1 MIPEKSSR
9 LKIHTPE
16 GVTFTL
22 RLAGPVVR
30 LLAFATDVVCI
41 LTLSKI
47 VNVFGSLF
55 GLISQDVS
63 MAFSVLSYFA
73 VSLGY
78 GFILEW
84 TMNGQTLGKRL
95 FRLRVMDAQGLSLT
109 FSQVVIRNLLRLVDA
124 LPGFYLLG
132 GMTLLATKNSQR
144 LGDLAAGTIVAW
156 TPGLSQPDLAQI
168 LSGKFN
174 SFREYPHLCAR
185 LRQRTSPAEADL
197 ALSAILRRECFDP
210 SARIALF
217 RDLADHFK
225 ALVSFPEEATF
236 GLSDEQ
242 IVRNVAD
249 VLFQARVPGK
259 VLP

>member
-95 FRLRVMDAQGLSLT
+95 FRLRVMDA
-109 FSQVVIRNLLRLVDA
+109 
-124 LPGFYLLG
+124 
-132 GMTLLATKNSQR
+132 
-144 LGDLAAGTIVAW
+144 
-156 TPGLSQPDLAQI
+156 
-168 LSGKFN
+168 
-174 SFREYPHLCAR
+174 
-185 LRQRTSPAEADL
+185 SP
-197 ALSAILRRECFDP
+197 S
-210 SARIALF
+210 
-217 RDLADHFK
+217 
-225 ALVSFPEEATF
+225 
-236 GLSDEQ
+236 
-242 IVRNVAD
+242 VRW
-249 VLFQARVPGK
+249 
-259 VLP
+259 